1 MKRTASFVGLG
12 IVLGAVIGA
21 LTENVGLWVGMGI
34 VFGSALG
41 AVKTKKTVPPE
52 TSNPDMH

>member
-21 LTENVGLWVGMGI
+21 LTDNVGLWVGMGI
-34 VFGSALG
+34 VLGSALG
-41 AVKTKKTVPPE
+41 AAKSKKNVPPKD
-52 TSNPDMH
+52 SNPDTL